1 MVILSRFIPYIV
13 RKNHGWEILC
23 HKQHLLVPCGPPKK
37 QLGCAE
43 LATMNKDNRFLDWFC
58 VKVLPLAIQR
68 SDNNF
73 ADLAQQSV
81 SLIWESCGKIRFFT
95 ESASP
100 ALGPV
105 QSARPLGGG
114 EIMRTL
120 LLALPLFLC
129 LSHYSQP
136 RPSISVDHHY
146 HRWPT
151 FSVKLSRRFQNSMFI
166 FPVCGEKRCCWV
178 LGMGWHKWRGWGRW
192 WKGGGEA
199 KTGCWGQKYFLL
211 NVLRRQNWLSE
222 QRLYDVVGALL
233 CHHTSTD
240 VVHSMF
246 CFIQIKFVSRE
257 EHLAVCVSY

>member
-1 MVILSRFIPYIV
+1 
-13 RKNHGWEILC
+13 
-23 HKQHLLVPCGPPKK
+23 
-37 QLGCAE
+37 
-43 LATMNKDNRFLDWFC
+43 MNKDNRFLDWFC

-73 ADLAQQSV
+73 ADLAQKSV

-199 KTGCWGQKYFLL
+199 RTGCWGQKYLLL

-246 CFIQIKFVSRE
+246 CFIQIIFFWGRNILLFVFQLKICLLKFHALTSSQE
-257 EHLAVCVSY
+257 SLLKLLKQYQCHWCHLFHKRVTLESDIH